1 MNVIKRTLA
10 FLLWSQLND
19 SWPSYLPPGSFHAF
33 QASTLQLAKRR
44 QSSTPSLD
52 RCVCSPRQAVLQA
65 QSAVVVVQSSLRWLL
80 SHGLAPPS
88 RQQRMQG
95 RFRRCL
101 VLRCFVLQ
109 FCRLSSPS
117 VQLHWLR
124 CCALSQLQL
133 WLCWVHV
140 IDIHGMDWFGCVPI
154 SRLHSTDSHRTYIS
168 FPLAPPVPSLLVRI
182 AAHAR
187 CV

>member
-1 MNVIKRTLA
+1 MSSKLLHCKLA
-10 FLLWSQLND
+10 E
-19 SWPSYLPPGSFHAF
+19 
-33 QASTLQLAKRR
+33 RR

-52 RCVCSPRQAVLQA
+52 RCVSSLRQAVLQA

-124 CCALSQLQL
+124 CYALSQLQL

-168 FPLAPPVPSLLVRI
+168 FSFSTVSSIITSSHRRTRPLRVACFWFLF
-182 AAHAR
+182 ATATHAR
-187 CV
+187 CVECARVVS